1 MAFESRVLSL
11 IDPIGGIDS
20 AHFVCGTLFVT
31 GDADALP
38 AAVAYTETVLA
49 KDGITGVVV
58 SRITGDEFA
67 FDFVA

>member
-1 MAFESRVLSL
+1 MFM
-11 IDPIGGIDS
+11 
-20 AHFVCGTLFVT
+20 CGTLFVT

-38 AAVAYTETVLA
+38 AAVAHTETVLA

-58 SRITGDEFA
+58 SRITSDEFA